1 MRDVQQMTDSTLDS
15 WVECLLIG
23 ITRCG
28 VGSRSIGLNEYYRRH
43 RDDIE
48 AHPER
53 DRIIEAF
60 RDRKDE
66 IRNVRKK

>member
-1 MRDVQQMTDSTLDS
+1 MGLVFLDAI
-15 WVECLLIG
+15 LAG
-23 ITRCG
+23 ISRCAT
-28 VGSRSIGLNEYYRRH
+28 GSRSCSLEKYYMRWK
-43 RDDIE
+43 DEIE

-60 RDRKDE
+60 RARKDE